1 MARFITKDK
10 LKILYDSLETLG
22 IDFLYINDSEMSR
35 NVNLKY
41 LTGHPEDAT
50 IFFDVENRSSTL
62 IPWDYQLSMIYS
74 EADRIIN
81 IEEHGGLVPATVD
94 VFKESS
100 SSNAKIGVTQSI
112 QYSKVKSLMESVP
125 NCEIVFDPTSIDSL
139 LDNLRATKSPNEIT
153 QMEKSVKISNQ
164 IVEEI
169 KEVLS
174 YKNHIKTEM
183 DLAVFVESRM
193 RELGAFGV
201 GFETLVASKARS
213 WQIHTYP
220 RAAPDQSMYQH
231 GLALIDFGVK
241 GIDLTSDVTLP
252 FVMGDMNKKMK
263 TIVETVQQA
272 HNEAIDA
279 ISDSEY
285 LHQVAKI
292 AVNIIEDQG
301 FHMPHSLGHGI
312 GLTVHDSP
320 MLRLKPTHESLL
332 KTWTPTKIEEGMIVT
347 IEPGIYEKDVGGFR
361 LENDVLIT
369 KNGQPKVLTNS
380 EPVYIDLP

>member
-1 MARFITKDK
+1 
-10 LKILYDSLETLG
+10 
-22 IDFLYINDSEMSR
+22 
-35 NVNLKY
+35 
-41 LTGHPEDAT
+41 
-50 IFFDVENRSSTL
+50 
-62 IPWDYQLSMIYS
+62 
-74 EADRIIN
+74 
-81 IEEHGGLVPATVD
+81 
-94 VFKESS
+94 
-100 SSNAKIGVTQSI
+100 
-112 QYSKVKSLMESVP
+112 
-125 NCEIVFDPTSIDSL
+125 
-139 LDNLRATKSPNEIT
+139 
-153 QMEKSVKISNQ
+153 
-164 IVEEI
+164 
-169 KEVLS
+169 
-174 YKNHIKTEM
+174 
-183 DLAVFVESRM
+183 
-193 RELGAFGV
+193 
-201 GFETLVASKARS
+201 
-213 WQIHTYP
+213 
-220 RAAPDQSMYQH
+220 MYQH

-252 FVMGDMNKKMK
+252 FIMGDMNKKMK

-285 LHQVAKI
+285 LHQVAKV
-292 AVNIIEDQG
+292 AVNIIKDQG